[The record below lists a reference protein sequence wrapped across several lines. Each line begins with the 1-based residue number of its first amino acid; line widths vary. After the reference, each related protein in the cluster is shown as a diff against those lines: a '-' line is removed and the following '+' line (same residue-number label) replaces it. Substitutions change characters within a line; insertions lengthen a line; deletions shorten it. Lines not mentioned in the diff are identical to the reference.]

1 MRPERSGGNMER
13 IQFVEHNGR
22 QLLHLNLSHAKA
34 QDVINLIREATPL
47 IASRP
52 ERSIRTLTDVTGLTF
67 NHEAT
72 EALKQFT
79 KHNKP
84 YVIAGAVVG
93 VTGLKQII
101 YNSVLKFSGRNIV
114 AFDTL
119 DEARNWL
126 ATQ

>member
-1 MRPERSGGNMER
+1 MER
-13 IQFVEHNGR
+13 IQFVEHKGTK
-22 QLLHLNLSHAKA
+22 LLHLDLSHAKA
-34 QDVINLIREATPL
+34 EDVINLVHVATPV
-47 IASRP
+47 IAAQP

-72 EALKQFT
+72 TALKWFT

-119 DEARNWL
+119 DEAKNWL
-126 ATQ
+126 VTQ

>member
-1 MRPERSGGNMER
+1 MEHR
-13 IQFVEHNGR
+13 IQFVEHNGTR
-22 QLLHLNLSHAKA
+22 LLHLNLSNAGA
-34 QDVINLIREATPL
+34 QDVINVINKATPV
-47 IASRP
+47 IAAQP

-79 KHNKP
+79 RHNKP

-114 AFDTL
+114 AFNTL
-119 DEARNWL
+119 DEAKNWL